1 MYHKFAILANLVHNV
16 SIVSKLSNLLN
27 KKSSQ
32 NFSPN
37 GYICEQYQISELGDL
52 NNDSVGK
59 FGESLAK
66 KYLENSGYKII
77 ETNTHKRFGEIDI
90 VAQSNGKTIFC
101 EVKTR
106 TSDRFGSAVE
116 SLTHT
121 KKKRILR
128 MIRYYCLKNRI
139 PDGNIRADFVA
150 IQIDGDIAELK
161 HFKGIELM

>member
-1 MYHKFAILANLVHNV
+1 LYNV
-16 SIVSKLSNLLN
+16 SIISKLSNLFN
-27 KKSSQ
+27 QKSSH
-32 NFSPN
+32 NSPFN
-37 GYICEQYQISELGDL
+37 DFICEQYRISELGDL

-90 VAQSNGKTIFC
+90 VAQSHGKTIFC

-116 SLTHT
+116 SLTCT

-128 MIRYYCLKNRI
+128 MIRYYCLKNKI
-139 PDGNIRADFVA
+139 LDENIRADFIA
-150 IQIDGDIAELK
+150 IQIDGEIAELK
-161 HFKGIELM
+161 HFQGIELM

>member
-27 KKSSQ
+27 KKSNR
-32 NFSPN
+32 NFPPN
-37 GYICEQYQISELGDL
+37 DIICKQYQISELGDS
-52 NNDSVGK
+52 NKDSVGK
-59 FGESLAK
+59 FGESLAT
-66 KYLENSGYKII
+66 KYLENSGYQII

-90 VAQSNGKTIFC
+90 VAQNNGKTIFC

-116 SLTHT
+116 SLTYT

-128 MIRYYCLKNRI
+128 MVRFYCLKNRI
-139 PDGNIRADFVA
+139 PEANIRADFIA
-150 IQIDGDIAELK
+150 IQIDGDIAELN
-161 HFKGIELM
+161 HFQGIELM